1 MTQSL
6 TVDIRSAIIAAR
18 TSGLFVSLCTIQQPD
33 GVFTVNGSP
42 SGTYVNV
49 TGLIAI
55 PCMDAPKGIDRLSVE
70 EQKLMA
76 EVDAMRMRHV
86 LLNDYYPVLIEA
98 IGQNWR
104 AVIDGTVY
112 DLTGS
117 EPDSQ
122 RTMTRLSLRR
132 CEL

>member
-1 MTQSL
+1 M
-6 TVDIRSAIIAAR
+6 
-18 TSGLFVSLCTIQQPD
+18 SLCTIKKPD
-33 GVFTVNGSP
+33 GLETTNGSP
-42 SGTYVNV
+42 SGNYIEV

-70 EQKLMA
+70 EQKLIPQ
-76 EVDAMRMRHV
+76 VDAMRMRHV
-86 LLNDYYPVLIEA
+86 LLNDYYPVLIGS
-98 IGQNWR
+98 IGQNWC
-104 AVIDGTVY
+104 AVIDGTIY
-112 DLTGS
+112 DLLGS